1 MSDKIN
7 VDDLERKVRGEYN
20 QDGLL
25 ELLLGA
31 LMFFMAGTFATSSL
45 VVFVTFPIIYINKVL
60 EVLRSRF
67 TYPRIGYA
75 ELKPDA
81 DPETGY
87 GILKYMLIVVVIMS
101 SALYYL
107 YEGDFTDFSLYKWIP
122 TFIGAMFLGAML
134 YLNGTTGDPYAKIY
148 AAVSLV
154 GGLAFSFYDFN
165 ILKVNI
171 EYYLLSL
178 SAFYLVA
185 GALRLYAF
193 IQTHPV
199 VVVPSEDV

>member
-1 MSDKIN
+1 M
-7 VDDLERKVRGEYN
+7 
-20 QDGLL
+20 
-25 ELLLGA
+25 
-31 LMFFMAGTFATSSL
+31 
-45 VVFVTFPIIYINKVL
+45 
-60 EVLRSRF
+60 
-67 TYPRIGYA
+67 
-75 ELKPDA
+75 
-81 DPETGY
+81 
-87 GILKYMLIVVVIMS
+87 
-101 SALYYL
+101 

-154 GGLAFSFYDFN
+154 GGLVFSLYDFN

-199 VVVPSEDV
+199 VVLPAEDV